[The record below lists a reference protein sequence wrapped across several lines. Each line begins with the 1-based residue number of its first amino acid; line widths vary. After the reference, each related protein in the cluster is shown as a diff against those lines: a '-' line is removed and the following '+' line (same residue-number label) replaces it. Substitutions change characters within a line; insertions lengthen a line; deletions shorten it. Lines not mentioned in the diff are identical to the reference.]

1 MILESSGSLKSCLAV
16 QWSLRSFIDLFYSRP
31 YRSYIRKEALS
42 ESRLYLFTCK
52 IILSCLSGRP
62 ARNIFYISQNFIVP
76 HFISFNCK
84 LLLNKPSITET
95 KGTIQSLSS
104 DLITSI
110 LPHWLIPPL
119 LFFLYIFA
127 IPPGWFGRI
136 RKALHSITTQPL
148 LNRTLQHNT
157 STFQNLIHNQSTN
170 L

>member
-1 MILESSGSLKSCLAV
+1 MRSL
-16 QWSLRSFIDLFYSRP
+16 IDLFYSRP
-31 YRSYIRKEALS
+31 YRSFIRKEALS

-52 IILSCLSGRP
+52 NILNCLSGRP
-62 ARNIFYISQNFIVP
+62 ARNTFYISQNFIVP

-84 LLLNKPSITET
+84 LLLNKSSITET
-95 KGTIQSLSS
+95 KGTIQLVSS
-104 DLITSI
+104 DLMTSV

-136 RKALHSITTQPL
+136 RKALNSITTQHR
-148 LNRTLQHNT
+148 LNRTLQNST
-157 STFQNLIHNQSTN
+157 STFQNLIHIQSTN